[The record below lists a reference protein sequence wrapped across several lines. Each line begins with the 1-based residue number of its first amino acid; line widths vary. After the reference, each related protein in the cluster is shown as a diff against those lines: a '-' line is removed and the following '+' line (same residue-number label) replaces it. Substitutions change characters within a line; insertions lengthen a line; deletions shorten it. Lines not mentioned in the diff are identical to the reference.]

1 MEGANLPQ
9 MVELAATPPIPPTL
23 VQAAA
28 LLDHPPPRVSAADAI
43 ALAAEY
49 YGVVGRATQL
59 SAERDCNF
67 RLLTADGALLL
78 KISNPAEDLAAIE
91 AQTDALLHIAER
103 DPTLPVPRVLRTLV
117 GEAVLA
123 WPRPTG
129 VLQVR
134 LLSYLPG
141 QPLHLA
147 PASASQRRSVGH
159 SLARLARALQDFD
172 HPGARRPLLWDSTR
186 AGDLTVL
193 LPYIGDPAR
202 RALATRFLAAFE
214 THAAP
219 RLPTFRAQVLHNDFN
234 PHNLL
239 VDPNAPDRLAGI
251 IDFGDM
257 VRAATVNDLAVTA
270 AYGVAAD
277 GHPLAHAMDLVAAYH
292 AVNPLLPEEIDVLFD
307 LIAVRQVVS
316 VTVNTWL
323 AQRRPENRDYILRN
337 SQAAWHGLERF
348 ASIDRV
354 AAQSL
359 FRTACGMP
367 A

>member
-1 MEGANLPQ
+1 MIAI
-9 MVELAATPPIPPTL
+9 ASAPPIPPKL
-23 VQAAA
+23 AKAGA
-28 LLDHPPPRVSAADAI
+28 LLDQPPPAVSVNDAI
-43 ALAAEY
+43 ALAAGH
-49 YGVVGRATQL
+49 YGMVAHATQL

-67 RLLTADGALLL
+67 RLVTADATLLL
-78 KISNPAEDLAAIE
+78 KVSNPAEDPAAIE
-91 AQTDALLHIAER
+91 AQTDALLHIAAR
-103 DPTLPVPRVLRTLV
+103 DPTLPVPRVLQTKQ
-117 GEAVLA
+117 GEAVLL
-123 WPRPTG
+123 WPSPSGLLR
-129 VLQVR
+129 VR

-147 PASASQRRSVGH
+147 PASAAQRRSVGG
-159 SLARLARALQDFD
+159 SLARLALALQDFD
-172 HPGARRPLLWDSTR
+172 HPGTRRPLLWDSTQ
-186 AGDLTVL
+186 AGDLAVL
-193 LPYIGDPAR
+193 LPIIADPAR
-202 RALATRFLAAFE
+202 RALATRFLSAFK

-219 RLPTFRAQVLHNDFN
+219 HLPRFRAQVLHNDFN

-239 VDPNAPDRLAGI
+239 VDPDAPDRLAGI

-257 VRAATVNDLAVTA
+257 VHAATVNDLAVA
-270 AYGVAAD
+270 SAYGVARD
-277 GHPLAHAMDLVAAYH
+277 GHPLAHALDLATAYH

-323 AQRRPENRDYILRN
+323 AQRHPENRDYIMRN

-348 ASIDRV
+348 ATVERA